1 MINVSSKGSYNNKFE
16 ILFKA
21 YPNDNDY
28 IAVSIFQLV
37 VDGGLSNNLLSINQ
51 QTIKVSPFAG
61 DSDICPLESKW
72 GPQYHRAQ
80 PQKYEDVLGSISLL
94 NLSMSF
100 NLTNIKRLVGMVW
113 PMSPDQ
119 LVNLANQGYDDALR
133 FLITRGK
140 LVVFYWFLFI

>member
-1 MINVSSKGSYNNKFE
+1 M
-16 ILFKA
+16 
-21 YPNDNDY
+21 
-28 IAVSIFQLV
+28 

-113 PMSPDQ
+113 PMAPDQ

-133 FLITRGK
+133 FLITRGMFVVL
-140 LVVFYWFLFI
+140 LVFVYIMTLAASGTWSVMAMV